1 MITHD
6 TGIYSQKFPFFQ
18 GHKVT
23 LSFEATKDTTFE
35 SSHVVEVAPG
45 VRLLRLALVFGA
57 NASGKSN
64 LLAAF
69 DYLRN
74 FWFHQ
79 PADLYAPTESIPFLL
94 DKVTPQEPTEFG
106 LKFYTAGKKY
116 WYVLV
121 LDTHR
126 VISEKLYFYKSAQP
140 TLLFS
145 RSFENGQSVI
155 RFNPSVIKID
165 ATVSR
170 EIALRCLP
178 NMSFFAAKKMINY
191 SLPHINDASDWM
203 RKRTHQIIDPGNT
216 MFDSA
221 GKMALNNDALKK
233 YLVDFMHRADFNIT
247 DISAEKYACD
257 VRTYFEH
264 TVKNSRGTEKYILS
278 NELQSLGTQRT
289 FGIETAIYSAILNNE
304 FLPIDEIESS
314 LHPDLT
320 EFILEQFFK
329 SESRSQLLVTT
340 HYDPLLGSVDD
351 LIRKDSVWFTEKGED
366 GCSDLYSLV
375 EFKGLR
381 KIKSFQ
387 KSYRNGAFGAVPN
400 I

>member
-1 MITHD
+1 MIQEFTVKNFRSFKD
-6 TGIYSQKFPFFQ
+6 
-18 GHKVT
+18 KVT

-233 YLVDFMHRADFNIT
+233 IP
-247 DISAEKYACD
+247 
-257 VRTYFEH
+257 
-264 TVKNSRGTEKYILS
+264 G
-278 NELQSLGTQRT
+278 
-289 FGIETAIYSAILNNE
+289 
-304 FLPIDEIESS
+304 
-314 LHPDLT
+314 
-320 EFILEQFFK
+320 
-329 SESRSQLLVTT
+329 
-340 HYDPLLGSVDD
+340 
-351 LIRKDSVWFTEKGED
+351 
-366 GCSDLYSLV
+366 
-375 EFKGLR
+375 
-381 KIKSFQ
+381 
-387 KSYRNGAFGAVPN
+387 
-400 I
+400 

>member
-1 MITHD
+1 MIQEFTVKNFRSFKD
-6 TGIYSQKFPFFQ
+6 
-18 GHKVT
+18 KVT

-221 GKMALNNDALKK
+221 WKMALNNDALKK

>member
-1 MITHD
+1 
-6 TGIYSQKFPFFQ
+6 
-18 GHKVT
+18 
-23 LSFEATKDTTFE
+23 
-35 SSHVVEVAPG
+35 
-45 VRLLRLALVFGA
+45 
-57 NASGKSN
+57 
-64 LLAAF
+64 
-69 DYLRN
+69 
-74 FWFHQ
+74 
-79 PADLYAPTESIPFLL
+79 
-94 DKVTPQEPTEFG
+94 
-106 LKFYTAGKKY
+106 
-116 WYVLV
+116 
-121 LDTHR
+121 
-126 VISEKLYFYKSAQP
+126 
-140 TLLFS
+140 
-145 RSFENGQSVI
+145 
-155 RFNPSVIKID
+155 
-165 ATVSR
+165 
-170 EIALRCLP
+170 
-178 NMSFFAAKKMINY
+178 MINY

>member
-1 MITHD
+1 MIQEFTVKNFRSFKD
-6 TGIYSQKFPFFQ
+6 
-18 GHKVT
+18 KVT

-170 EIALRCLP
+170 EIAVRCLP

>member
-1 MITHD
+1 MIQEFTVKNFRSFKD
-6 TGIYSQKFPFFQ
+6 
-18 GHKVT
+18 KVT

-140 TLLFS
+140 TPLFS

>member
-1 MITHD
+1 MIQEFTVKNFRSFKD
-6 TGIYSQKFPFFQ
+6 
-18 GHKVT
+18 KVT

-314 LHPDLT
+314 LHPDLA

-366 GCSDLYSLV
+366 GCSYLYSLV

>member
-1 MITHD
+1 M
-6 TGIYSQKFPFFQ
+6 
-18 GHKVT
+18 
-23 LSFEATKDTTFE
+23 SFEATKDTTFE

-314 LHPDLT
+314 LHPDLA

-366 GCSDLYSLV
+366 GCSYLYSLV

>member
-1 MITHD
+1 MIQEFTVKNFRSFKD
-6 TGIYSQKFPFFQ
+6 
-18 GHKVT
+18 KVT

-221 GKMALNNDALKK
+221 GKMALNNDALK

-314 LHPDLT
+314 LHPDLA
-320 EFILEQFFK
+320 EFDTEQFFK

-366 GCSDLYSLV
+366 GCSYLYSLV

>member
-1 MITHD
+1 MIQEFTVKNFRSFKD
-6 TGIYSQKFPFFQ
+6 
-18 GHKVT
+18 KVT

-35 SSHVVEVAPG
+35 SSHVVEVSPG

-106 LKFYTAGKKY
+106 LKFYTAGKNY

-165 ATVSR
+165 ATVSW

-233 YLVDFMHRADFNIT
+233 YLVD
-247 DISAEKYACD
+247 Y
-257 VRTYFEH
+257 
-264 TVKNSRGTEKYILS
+264 
-278 NELQSLGTQRT
+278 
-289 FGIETAIYSAILNNE
+289 
-304 FLPIDEIESS
+304 
-314 LHPDLT
+314 
-320 EFILEQFFK
+320 
-329 SESRSQLLVTT
+329 
-340 HYDPLLGSVDD
+340 
-351 LIRKDSVWFTEKGED
+351 
-366 GCSDLYSLV
+366 
-375 EFKGLR
+375 
-381 KIKSFQ
+381 
-387 KSYRNGAFGAVPN
+387 
-400 I
+400 

>member
-1 MITHD
+1 MIQEFTVKNFRSFKD
-6 TGIYSQKFPFFQ
+6 
-18 GHKVT
+18 KVT
-23 LSFEATKDTTFE
+23 LSFEATRDTTFE

>member
-1 MITHD
+1 MIQEFTVKNFRSFKD
-6 TGIYSQKFPFFQ
+6 
-18 GHKVT
+18 KVT

-221 GKMALNNDALKK
+221 GKMALNNDVLKK

-314 LHPDLT
+314 LHPDLA

-366 GCSDLYSLV
+366 GCSYLYSLV